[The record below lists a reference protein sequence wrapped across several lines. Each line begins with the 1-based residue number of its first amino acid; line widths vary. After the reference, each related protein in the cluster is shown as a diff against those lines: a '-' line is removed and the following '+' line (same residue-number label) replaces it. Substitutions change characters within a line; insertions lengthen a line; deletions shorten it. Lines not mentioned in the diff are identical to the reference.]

1 MGGVEDMSH
10 ATSLLPSCETRHL
23 VYVMQGVCRANIA
36 HLSRPIAHEVLGV
49 LDLTSRHIMPR
60 LDELSASQIAHV
72 AKAIATMVEMDDVAS
87 RMEAAKSD
95 CSSTGTP

>member
-1 MGGVEDMSH
+1 
-10 ATSLLPSCETRHL
+10 
-23 VYVMQGVCRANIA
+23 MQGVCRANIA

-87 RMEAAKSD
+87 RMTEPPPERTAAF
-95 CSSTGTP
+95 GRLAAREGLG